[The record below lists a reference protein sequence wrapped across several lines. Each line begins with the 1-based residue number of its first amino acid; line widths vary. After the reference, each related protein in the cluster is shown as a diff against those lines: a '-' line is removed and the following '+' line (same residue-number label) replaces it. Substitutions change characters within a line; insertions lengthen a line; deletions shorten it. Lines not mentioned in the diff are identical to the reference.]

1 MNALSHQPYP
11 PHHPSNGQPKAQL
24 AFLIGF
30 DAKRAVYNHTGL
42 GNYSRFV
49 VEGLAEALHTFGGDP
64 TAETLPWHADAPR
77 AGAEESTTANS
88 NKATAGAIGL
98 VAAEYRHRQPNATYR
113 ELLARYP
120 GLIRTIK
127 PRHFL
132 SQRFP
137 ALWRRYGMSRTLV
150 RNGIRL
156 FHGLSGELPVGLKRH
171 GIRSIVTVHDLI
183 FLRYPQF
190 YKPID
195 VFFYKLKARHACRKA
210 DRILA
215 VSECTKRDIVR
226 FFNIPPDKIQV
237 IYQGCEPRFAENPG
251 PSVLTAVRRR
261 YGLPENFLLFVG
273 SIEARK
279 NLLVAVK
286 ALELLRDDCPDL
298 HLVAVGK
305 RTPYTAQTE
314 AYAAAHGLSGRLHCL
329 HGLPND
335 DLRALYH
342 AARLFVYPSLYEGF
356 GIPIIEAIQAGLPV
370 IAATGSC
377 LEEAGGPAGLYIAPD
392 DAPAWAE
399 AIRRLLA
406 DAETCRHIV
415 RESQSYVQRFDQ
427 KAVTWQL
434 LQLYR
439 ELSPAPQPG
448 V

>member
-1 MNALSHQPYP
+1 MNAQPP
-11 PHHPSNGQPKAQL
+11 TP
-24 AFLIGF
+24 FFIGF

-49 VEGLAEALHTFGGDP
+49 VEGLAKFLTEDDAP
-64 TAETLPWHADAPR
+64 ACADATPTL
-77 AGAEESTTANS
+77 A
-88 NKATAGAIGL
+88 L
-98 VAAEYRHRQPNATYR
+98 VATESKHKQPNAAYPK
-113 ELLARYP
+113 LLEDYP
-120 GLIRTIK
+120 DLIRTVR
-127 PRHFL
+127 PHHFL
-132 SQRFP
+132 ARCFP
-137 ALWRRYGMSRTLV
+137 AFWRRYGMSRTLV

-156 FHGLSGELPVGLKRH
+156 FHGLSGELPHGLKRR
-171 GIRSIVTVHDLI
+171 GIRSVVTVHDLI
-183 FLRYPQF
+183 FLHFPQF

-195 VFFYKLKARHACRKA
+195 VFIYKLKARHACRKA
-210 DRILA
+210 DRIIA

-226 FFNIPPDKIQV
+226 YFNIQPDRIEV
-237 IYQGCEPRFAENPG
+237 IYQGCEPKFADNPG
-251 PSVLTAVRRR
+251 PSALTAVRRR

-286 ALELLRDDCPDL
+286 ALEILRDDCPDL

-305 RTPYTAQTE
+305 RTPYTATVE
-314 AYAAAHGLSGRLHCL
+314 AYAAAHGLSDRLHCL
-329 HGLPND
+329 HGLPNE

-377 LEEAGGPAGLYIAPD
+377 LEEAGGPACPYIAPD

-415 RESQSYVQRFDQ
+415 RESQAYVQHFDQ
-427 KAVTWQL
+427 KAVTRPL
-434 LQLYR
+434 LKLYR
-439 ELSPAPQPG
+439 DLLADL
-448 V
+448 